1 VIIVIIV
8 VAVVLVL
15 GIGFF
20 VARRRG
26 RARVAIPAPAR
37 AAMPTVL
44 VTELAER
51 PSLEAPSLAQ
61 RIGSSRSV
69 FDRVRSLSSVGH

>member
-51 PSLEAPSLAQ
+51 PSLEAPSLASASVHHAASLTGFA
-61 RIGSSRSV
+61 RSRAW
-69 FDRVRSLSSVGH
+69 GH

>member
-8 VAVVLVL
+8 VASFSFWESASS
-15 GIGFF
+15 GG
-20 VARRRG
+20 RRG

-44 VTELAER
+44 VTEL
-51 PSLEAPSLAQ
+51 PSVRHWKPRHSPSASVITQ
-61 RIGSSRSV
+61 RL
-69 FDRVRSLSSVGH
+69 DRVRSLSSVGH